1 MVIKW
6 EATLRR
12 MSYSHCNLGST
23 LNTVYP
29 LSMDSF
35 ELSSS
40 HAGRV
45 ILKLLLTWLVK
56 PTVTQQEPTN
66 METLH
71 YTLLASKFVL
81 GFI

>member
-1 MVIKW
+1 
-6 EATLRR
+6 

-35 ELSSS
+35 ELSSCS
-40 HAGRV
+40 HAGSL

-56 PTVTQQEPTN
+56 PTVTQQQPTET
-66 METLH
+66 ETLH
-71 YTLLASKFVL
+71 YTLLAGKFVL
-81 GFI
+81 GFIFVFTGYEH